1 MVARE
6 RFRADVEG
14 LRAVAIL
21 AVVLYHAG
29 LGATGGG
36 YVGVDVFYVLSGFLI
51 TGLLWDELRQTGGL
65 SFASFYARRAR
76 RLLPAALLVVV
87 VTVIASGL
95 WLSPLWAQVVT
106 RDAIASTLYVAN
118 YRFAALRTDYLAADA
133 PPSPLQHY
141 WSLGVEEQFYLVW
154 PLLLVMASLAWR
166 RAGGAS
172 PAPAVATVV
181 VVGAASFALSLRL
194 TEVSQPWAFFSLPT
208 RAWELAVGG
217 LVALSARRLARLP
230 GPAAVTLGWLGMGA
244 IGWSVVRL
252 GGSTP
257 FPGTAALLPVGG
269 TAAVVAAGCSAARF
283 GPAMLLARRPLQLGG
298 KLSYSWYLWHWPL
311 LVLAPAVV
319 GHALGLVPKLA
330 LGAFSAL
337 LALATLKLV
346 EDPVRFSPRLRARPG
361 RSLAAGA
368 TLTAVATVAS
378 IAAANS
384 LPAPRG
390 HGAAATPGRI
400 PIAASRISRVP
411 EGTAASAVT
420 RLQAAAAPV
429 ERAVAGAVAERAV
442 PSNLNPS
449 LERAHH
455 DQARPFLDG
464 CDDGWRD
471 TRVVPCAYGDRRS
484 TTTVVLFG
492 DSHAPQWFPAF
503 ERVAAARH
511 WRLVA
516 QQGDL
521 PAGGDLRLEPGTRPP
536 LPRVRPVARRR
547 HPVDPR
553 RAARPGGAR
562 RGTPLQL
569 RVPLRDVRAGVDLRA
584 GRHGRAVARDRSAR
598 APARPGAQADQ
609 RRARLPGP
617 ASQRRHG
624 VHPAALPRRRR
635 RRHPRRAGRGP
646 ARRRQLPRRDPMDL
660 QPGHLRRGGRQPARV
675 PRRQPPQH
683 VVPGVAV
690 AAARAGGRPG
700 HAHAEGPPLTPV
712 VQRVQGR
719 PVDHHAARPAQRIRR
734 PASG

>member
-411 EGTAASAVT
+411 EGTAAAAVT

-511 WRLVA
+511 WRLVSLSKA
-516 QQGDL
+516 TCPPVEISVWSPVLG
-521 PAGGDLRLEPGTRPP
+521 RPF
-536 LPRVRPVARRR
+536 REC
-547 HPVDPR
+547 DQW
-553 RAARPGGAR
+553 RAAAIQWIHAERPALVVLGAARHYSSAYHFGMYGPAWTSGLAGMVGRLRATGAR
-562 RGTPLQL
+562 VL
-569 RVPLRDVRAGVDLRA
+569 V
-584 GRHGRAVARDRSAR
+584 
-598 APARPGAQADQ
+598 
-609 RRARLPGP
+609 
-617 ASQRRHG
+617 
-624 VHPAALPRRRR
+624 
-635 RRHPRRAGRGP
+635 
-646 ARRRQLPRRDPMDL
+646 
-660 QPGHLRRGGRQPARV
+660 
-675 PRRQPPQH
+675 
-683 VVPGVAV
+683 
-690 AAARAGGRPG
+690 
-700 HAHAEGPPLTPV
+700 
-712 VQRVQGR
+712 
-719 PVDHHAARPAQRIRR
+719 
-734 PASG
+734 